1 MCLLFFFVFK
11 QKTAYEM
18 RISDWSSDVC
28 SSDLAGKLPGPP
40 PSRPRVSPIF
50 LAYRLT
56 AQEPCV
62 RLARKSTLLYAGY
75 TARAGVAT
83 KVPWRSPTWLKVIP
97 TEPVRS
103 SERSKLLSAETLAV
117 NRALNGRRAPVGAN
131 VAALTTPSVNF
142 ARLKLSQPLSLN
154 PAPGRTVAENSPP
167 LIRAFAALA
176 V

>member
-103 SERSKLLSAETLAV
+103 SERSKILSAETLAV
-117 NRALNGRRAPVGAN
+117 NRALNGRRAPRSGEHTAE
-131 VAALTTPSVNF
+131 L
-142 ARLKLSQPLSLN
+142 QSL
-154 PAPGRTVAENSPP
+154 RRNSYAV
-167 LIRAFAALA
+167 IRWEKK
-176 V
+176 